1 MKLLPGT
8 CLSHSH
14 SFIVE
19 RVGPYIK
26 GGGWTR
32 WKASILSRNGALVAL
47 AGGQSEEA
55 VSARAFG
62 QLTSARVFGQ
72 LTSARAFGQLT
83 SARAFG
89 QLTSARALPQ

>member
-1 MKLLPGT
+1 MKLLAGT

-32 WKASILSRNGALVAL
+32 WKASILSRNGALMVL
-47 AGGQSEEA
+47 AGGQSENA
-55 VSARAFG
+55 V
-62 QLTSARVFGQ
+62 SARVFGQ
-72 LTSARAFGQLT
+72 LTSARA
-83 SARAFG
+83 
-89 QLTSARALPQ
+89 LPQRLH